1 MTIDYIAG
9 FLDGEGSVT
18 LCRERKDAKFRMPM
32 VTFSNNA
39 RCILEDIHKYL
50 NLSGSLIQKTESRPN
65 CKPSFTLNYRDNA
78 ALAVC
83 RLLQDRVRH
92 PSKKARMEL
101 LLTTY
106 KLVTPRN
113 GKYSTE
119 ILKRKLEFEKRFA
132 EM

>member
-1 MTIDYIAG
+1 MTLDYIAG
-9 FLDGEGSVT
+9 FLDGEGSIT

-39 RCILEDIHKYL
+39 RCILEEIQRFL

-83 RLLQDRVRH
+83 GLLQDKVRH
-92 PSKKARMEL
+92 PSKRARIDL
-101 LLTTY
+101 LLSDY
-106 KLVTPRN
+106 KTVTPRN
-113 GKYSTE
+113 GKYSAE
-119 ILKRKLEFEKRFA
+119 MLKRKLDFEERFA
-132 EM
+132 SL